1 MIEFSVI
8 VPCYNEAEN
17 IRPLLEAFSKFLP
30 AENAELILIDNGSAD
45 ETDKLK
51 APSLRDYPFLKWI
64 HIDKNIGYGNG
75 IMTGL
80 KHAKGKYIGYTHG
93 DLQTDP
99 NDLLLAFEVIKKMP
113 PNNKIFIKGT
123 RSGRNLVSRVFSTGF
138 ELLASLILNC
148 KLKEIN
154 AQPVVF
160 NAQLLECCVNPPLH
174 WGIDLFLYY
183 TAHKNSYAIKR
194 IPVIFPERR
203 HGVSKWHTGFFS
215 RVKFSLNMLK
225 YCFELKKHNK
235 QINVTHQEK

>member
-17 IRPLLEAFSKFLP
+17 IRPLLKAFSRFLP
-30 AENAELILIDNGSAD
+30 AENAELILIDNGSED
-45 ETDKLK
+45 KTEKLK
-51 APSLRDYPFLKWI
+51 ASCLREYSFLKWI
-64 HIDKNIGYGNG
+64 RIEKNIGYGNG

-99 NDLLLAFEVIKKMP
+99 NDLLQAFELIKKTSH
-113 PNNKIFIKGT
+113 NSNIFIKGT
-123 RSGRNLVSRVFSTGF
+123 RSGRTLISRVFSTGF
-138 ELLASLILNC
+138 ELLASMILKC
-148 KLKEIN
+148 RLKEIN

-160 NAQLLECCVNPPLH
+160 NAHLLEHCANHPLH

-183 TAHKNSYAIKR
+183 TACKNGYCIER
-194 IPVIFPERR
+194 IAVVFPERK

-215 RVKFSLNMLK
+215 RIKFSLNMLA
-225 YCFELKKHNK
+225 YCFELKKQKN
-235 QINVTHQEK
+235 I